1 MPVPCAVLNMFS
13 FLKHGAFLLLSL
25 SREKVAEPSAC
36 QMPVVW
42 IHFQAN
48 CYELPGILY
57 KASGAYTLLIVFNV
71 MMVEVVEICF
81 PGRGDN

>member
-1 MPVPCAVLNMFS
+1 MFS

-48 CYELPGILY
+48 CYELPGILH
-57 KASGAYTLLIVFNV
+57 KASGAYTGASD
-71 MMVEVVEICF
+71 CF
-81 PGRGDN
+81 QCDDGRGGGNLFPRKG